1 MEKFIHEVTLTKYAA
16 KAGVIKFGTWGSRG
30 IEQLHITALPP
41 WDEAAVITVTFVN
54 GRVQSEPQVFPES
67 MTIDVPQAATSA
79 ATKSRASCK
88 MVFKGID
95 QSGAVVYSTDLSY
108 TVLNRTDID
117 GAEYDPGEN
126 AFEQYIQQVG
136 AYRDTALNAANSARN
151 SELNAEEYAD
161 SAKAA
166 DGEARKSAE
175 SAAASAAGIAESEK
189 RAAASAASAAGSAAS
204 AEETRKQVEQIAANI
219 AKGNMSVAEY
229 DGDGAVKAAGGI
241 KAYTKAQTD
250 ALAADIAKANNSIAD
265 AKATAGA
272 AAAQAE
278 KNKTDLSE
286 TNNTL
291 SNLTAEVGELQY
303 PNAGAHNAVYRGKAL
318 GSSVSDE
325 QYAAIKAGTFDD
337 LYIGDYWTIGGV
349 NYRIAAF
356 DYFLNTGDTS
366 CTDHHVVIV
375 PDDRL
380 YTAVMNSVNT
390 TQGGYVGSDMYKS
403 NLGQAKTTIKSAFGG
418 HVLKHRIYLV
428 NAVANGRASGGA
440 WCDSEVDLMCEQMVY
455 GSGVFSPVSTGDGA
469 SIPSS
474 QRVEKSQLP
483 LFAFDSM
490 ANIGHGYFLRDV
502 VSQSSYACVGGYGTA
517 DYSGAYHTV
526 GVRPYFCIY

>member
-1 MEKFIHEVTLTKYAA
+1 MEKNIHEVTLTKYAA

-95 QSGAVVYSTDLSY
+95 QSGAVVYSTDLPY

-117 GAEYDPGEN
+117 GAEYDPGKN

-151 SELNAEEYAD
+151 SELSAEEYAD
-161 SAKAA
+161 SAKTA

-204 AEETRKQVEQIAANI
+204 AEETRKQVEKIAAGV
-219 AKGNMSVAEY
+219 AKGNMSVSDY
-229 DGDGAVKAAGGI
+229 DNDGAVKAAGGM

-250 ALAADIAKANNSIAD
+250 VLAADITKANNSIAEV
-265 AKATAGA
+265 KTTADA

-286 TNNTL
+286 TNHTL
-291 SNLTAEVGELQY
+291 ATVQTSLSGLAADVDNLKYVLVSLPASGWSGSAPYTQTVSVSGMTADWVPGI
-303 PNAGAHNAVYRGKAL
+303 PTAVL
-318 GSSVSDE
+318 GSSADVSTLL
-325 QYAAIKAGTFDD
+325 AATEALGCIKMITSAAGTLTFTAPEDKP
-337 LYIGDYWTIGGV
+337 GV
-349 NYRIAAF
+349 SLTLR
-356 DYFLNTGDTS
+356 
-366 CTDHHVVIV
+366 V
-375 PDDRL
+375 P
-380 YTAVMNSVNT
+380 
-390 TQGGYVGSDMYKS
+390 G
-403 NLGQAKTTIKSAFGG
+403 
-418 HVLKHRIYLV
+418 
-428 NAVANGRASGGA
+428 
-440 WCDSEVDLMCEQMVY
+440 MVER
-455 GSGVFSPVSTGDGA
+455 S
-469 SIPSS
+469 
-474 QRVEKSQLP
+474 
-483 LFAFDSM
+483 
-490 ANIGHGYFLRDV
+490 
-502 VSQSSYACVGGYGTA
+502 
-517 DYSGAYHTV
+517 
-526 GVRPYFCIY
+526 

>member
-1 MEKFIHEVTLTKYAA
+1 MEKNIHEVTLTKYAA

-95 QSGAVVYSTDLSY
+95 QSGAVVYSTDLPY

-117 GAEYDPGEN
+117 GAEYDPGKN

-151 SELNAEEYAD
+151 SELSAEEYAD

-166 DGEARKSAE
+166 DSAARKSAE

-204 AEETRKQVEQIAANI
+204 AEETRKQVERIAAGV
-219 AKGNMSVAEY
+219 AKGNMSVSDY
-229 DGDGAVKAAGGI
+229 DNDGAVKAAGGI

-250 ALAADIAKANNSIAD
+250 VLAADITKANNRIAD
-265 AKATAGA
+265 VKTTADA
-272 AAAQAE
+272 AAVQAE

-286 TNNTL
+286 TNQTL
-291 SNLTAEVGELQY
+291 TTVQTNFSSLAADVGNLKYVLVSLPASGWSGSAPYTQTVSVSGMTADWVPGVPSLAFYGNVDVTELIT
-303 PNAGAHNAVYRGKAL
+303 KTEAL
-318 GSSVSDE
+318 GC
-325 QYAAIKAGTFDD
+325 IKMITSAAGTLTFTAPEDKPSAS
-337 LYIGDYWTIGGV
+337 LTL
-349 NYRIAAF
+349 R
-356 DYFLNTGDTS
+356 
-366 CTDHHVVIV
+366 V
-375 PDDRL
+375 P
-380 YTAVMNSVNT
+380 
-390 TQGGYVGSDMYKS
+390 G
-403 NLGQAKTTIKSAFGG
+403 
-418 HVLKHRIYLV
+418 
-428 NAVANGRASGGA
+428 
-440 WCDSEVDLMCEQMVY
+440 MVER
-455 GSGVFSPVSTGDGA
+455 S
-469 SIPSS
+469 
-474 QRVEKSQLP
+474 
-483 LFAFDSM
+483 
-490 ANIGHGYFLRDV
+490 
-502 VSQSSYACVGGYGTA
+502 
-517 DYSGAYHTV
+517 
-526 GVRPYFCIY
+526 

>member
-1 MEKFIHEVTLTKYAA
+1 MSLILHQAPDDGTNGIVTPESDARLYALATANACGIVQGVQVTSIGGSSLQVSSGWGVVFGRCITVEQETILAETSTGESKKGRLLIRIDLSAAEQPIKFITQVADVLPALTQEDIN
-16 KAGVIKFGTWGSRG
+16 AGGAIY
-30 IEQLHITALPP
+30 ELP
-41 WDEAAVITVTFVN
+41 
-54 GRVQSEPQVFPES
+54 
-67 MTIDVPQAATSA
+67 
-79 ATKSRASCK
+79 
-88 MVFKGID
+88 
-95 QSGAVVYSTDLSY
+95 L
-108 TVLNRTDID
+108 
-117 GAEYDPGEN
+117 AEY
-126 AFEQYIQQVG
+126 
-136 AYRDTALNAANSARN
+136 
-151 SELNAEEYAD
+151 
-161 SAKAA
+161 
-166 DGEARKSAE
+166 
-175 SAAASAAGIAESEK
+175 
-189 RAAASAASAAGSAAS
+189 
-204 AEETRKQVEQIAANI
+204 
-219 AKGNMSVAEY
+219 SVNEISVS
-229 DGDGAVKAAGGI
+229 DLVNVSP
-241 KAYTKAQTD
+241 KAQS
-250 ALAADIAKANNSIAD
+250 L
-265 AKATAGA
+265 GA
-272 AAAQAE
+272 H
-278 KNKTDLSE
+278 
-286 TNNTL
+286 L
-291 SNLTAEVGELQY
+291 SNLAAEVGELQY

-318 GSSVSDE
+318 GSSVSEE
-325 QYAAIKAGTFDD
+325 QYAAIRAGTFDD

-356 DYFLNTGDTS
+356 DYFLNTGDTK

-403 NLGQAKTTIKSAFGG
+403 NLGQAKTTIKSAFSG

-517 DYSGAYHTV
+517 DYSGAYHSV

>member
-1 MEKFIHEVTLTKYAA
+1 MEKNIQEVTLTKYAA

-54 GRVQSEPQVFPES
+54 GRVQSEPQVFPKS

-95 QSGAVVYSTDLSY
+95 QSGAVVYSTDLPY

-117 GAEYDPGEN
+117 GAEYDPGKN

-151 SELNAEEYAD
+151 SELSAEEHAD

-189 RAAASAASAAGSAAS
+189 RAAASAASA
-204 AEETRKQVEQIAANI
+204 EETRKQVEQIAAGV
-219 AKGNMSVAEY
+219 AKGNMSVSDY
-229 DGDGAVKAAGGI
+229 DNDGAVKAAGGM

-250 ALAADIAKANNSIAD
+250 VLAADIKKANNSIAEV
-265 AKATAGA
+265 KTTADA

-286 TNNTL
+286 TNHTL
-291 SNLTAEVGELQY
+291 ANVQTSLGGLAAEVDDLKYVLVPLPASGWSGSAPYTQTVSVSGMTADWVPGVPSLAFYGNVDVTELIT
-303 PNAGAHNAVYRGKAL
+303 KTEAL
-318 GSSVSDE
+318 GC
-325 QYAAIKAGTFDD
+325 IKMITSAAGTLTFTAPEDKPD
-337 LYIGDYWTIGGV
+337 RSINI
-349 NYRIAAF
+349 R
-356 DYFLNTGDTS
+356 
-366 CTDHHVVIV
+366 V
-375 PDDRL
+375 PG
-380 YTAVMNSVNT
+380 M
-390 TQGGYVGSDMYKS
+390 VG
-403 NLGQAKTTIKSAFGG
+403 
-418 HVLKHRIYLV
+418 R
-428 NAVANGRASGGA
+428 
-440 WCDSEVDLMCEQMVY
+440 
-455 GSGVFSPVSTGDGA
+455 
-469 SIPSS
+469 
-474 QRVEKSQLP
+474 
-483 LFAFDSM
+483 
-490 ANIGHGYFLRDV
+490 
-502 VSQSSYACVGGYGTA
+502 
-517 DYSGAYHTV
+517 
-526 GVRPYFCIY
+526 

>member
-1 MEKFIHEVTLTKYAA
+1 MEKNIQEVTLTKYAA

-95 QSGAVVYSTDLSY
+95 QSGAVVYSTDLPY

-151 SELNAEEYAD
+151 SELSAEEYAD

-166 DGEARKSAE
+166 KGEARKSAE

-204 AEETRKQVEQIAANI
+204 AEETRKQVEKIAAGV
-219 AKGNMSVAEY
+219 AKGNMSVSDY
-229 DGDGAVKAAGGI
+229 DNDGAVKAAGGM

-250 ALAADIAKANNSIAD
+250 VLAADITKANDSIAEV
-265 AKATAGA
+265 KTTADA

-278 KNKTDLSE
+278 KNKTDLAE
-286 TNNTL
+286 TNHTL
-291 SNLTAEVGELQY
+291 ANVQTSLSGLAADVDDLKYVLVSLPASGWSGSAPYTQTVSVSGMTADWVPGVPSLAFYGNVDVTELIT
-303 PNAGAHNAVYRGKAL
+303 KTEAL
-318 GSSVSDE
+318 GC
-325 QYAAIKAGTFDD
+325 IKMITSAAGTLTFTAPEDKPD
-337 LYIGDYWTIGGV
+337 RSINI
-349 NYRIAAF
+349 R
-356 DYFLNTGDTS
+356 
-366 CTDHHVVIV
+366 V
-375 PDDRL
+375 PG
-380 YTAVMNSVNT
+380 M
-390 TQGGYVGSDMYKS
+390 VG
-403 NLGQAKTTIKSAFGG
+403 
-418 HVLKHRIYLV
+418 R
-428 NAVANGRASGGA
+428 
-440 WCDSEVDLMCEQMVY
+440 
-455 GSGVFSPVSTGDGA
+455 
-469 SIPSS
+469 
-474 QRVEKSQLP
+474 
-483 LFAFDSM
+483 
-490 ANIGHGYFLRDV
+490 
-502 VSQSSYACVGGYGTA
+502 
-517 DYSGAYHTV
+517 
-526 GVRPYFCIY
+526 

>member
-1 MEKFIHEVTLTKYAA
+1 MEKNIHEVTLTKYAA

-95 QSGAVVYSTDLSY
+95 QSGAVVYSTDLPY

-151 SELNAEEYAD
+151 SELSAEEYAD

-166 DGEARKSAE
+166 DSAARKSAE

-204 AEETRKQVEQIAANI
+204 AEETRKQVERIAAGV
-219 AKGNMSVAEY
+219 AKGNMSVSDY
-229 DGDGAVKAAGGI
+229 DNDGAVKAAGGI

-250 ALAADIAKANNSIAD
+250 VLAADITKANNRIAD
-265 AKATAGA
+265 VKITA
-272 AAAQAE
+272 AAAAVQAE

-286 TNNTL
+286 TNHTL
-291 SNLTAEVGELQY
+291 ANVQTSLSGLAADVDDLKYVLVSLPASGWSGSAPYTQTVSVSGMTADWVPGVPSLAFYGNVDVTELIT
-303 PNAGAHNAVYRGKAL
+303 KTEAL
-318 GSSVSDE
+318 GC
-325 QYAAIKAGTFDD
+325 IKMITSADSTLTFTAPEDKPD
-337 LYIGDYWTIGGV
+337 RSINI
-349 NYRIAAF
+349 R
-356 DYFLNTGDTS
+356 
-366 CTDHHVVIV
+366 V
-375 PDDRL
+375 PG
-380 YTAVMNSVNT
+380 M
-390 TQGGYVGSDMYKS
+390 VG
-403 NLGQAKTTIKSAFGG
+403 
-418 HVLKHRIYLV
+418 R
-428 NAVANGRASGGA
+428 
-440 WCDSEVDLMCEQMVY
+440 
-455 GSGVFSPVSTGDGA
+455 
-469 SIPSS
+469 
-474 QRVEKSQLP
+474 
-483 LFAFDSM
+483 
-490 ANIGHGYFLRDV
+490 
-502 VSQSSYACVGGYGTA
+502 
-517 DYSGAYHTV
+517 
-526 GVRPYFCIY
+526 

>member
-1 MEKFIHEVTLTKYAA
+1 MSLILHQAPDDGTNGIVTPESDARLYALATANACGIVQGVQVTSIGGSSLQVSSGWGVVFGRCITVEQETILAETSTGESKKGRLLIRIDLSAAEQPIKFITQVADVLPALTQEDIN
-16 KAGVIKFGTWGSRG
+16 AGGAIY
-30 IEQLHITALPP
+30 ELP
-41 WDEAAVITVTFVN
+41 
-54 GRVQSEPQVFPES
+54 
-67 MTIDVPQAATSA
+67 
-79 ATKSRASCK
+79 
-88 MVFKGID
+88 
-95 QSGAVVYSTDLSY
+95 L
-108 TVLNRTDID
+108 
-117 GAEYDPGEN
+117 AEY
-126 AFEQYIQQVG
+126 
-136 AYRDTALNAANSARN
+136 
-151 SELNAEEYAD
+151 
-161 SAKAA
+161 
-166 DGEARKSAE
+166 
-175 SAAASAAGIAESEK
+175 
-189 RAAASAASAAGSAAS
+189 
-204 AEETRKQVEQIAANI
+204 
-219 AKGNMSVAEY
+219 SVNEISVS
-229 DGDGAVKAAGGI
+229 DLVNVSP
-241 KAYTKAQTD
+241 KAQS
-250 ALAADIAKANNSIAD
+250 L
-265 AKATAGA
+265 GA
-272 AAAQAE
+272 H
-278 KNKTDLSE
+278 
-286 TNNTL
+286 L
-291 SNLTAEVGELQY
+291 SNLAAEVGELQY

-318 GSSVSDE
+318 GSSVSEE
-325 QYAAIKAGTFDD
+325 QYAAIRAGTFDD

-356 DYFLNTGDTS
+356 DYFLNTGDTK

-455 GSGVFSPVSTGDGA
+455 GSGIFSPVSTGDGA

-517 DYSGAYHTV
+517 DYSGAYHSV

>member
-1 MEKFIHEVTLTKYAA
+1 MEKNIHEVTLTKYAA

-95 QSGAVVYSTDLSY
+95 QSGAVVYSTDLPY

-151 SELNAEEYAD
+151 SELSAEEYAD

-166 DGEARKSAE
+166 KGEARKSAE

-189 RAAASAASAAGSAAS
+189 RAAASAANAAGSAAS
-204 AEETRKQVEQIAANI
+204 AEETRKQVEKIAAGV
-219 AKGNMSVAEY
+219 AKGNMSVSDY
-229 DGDGAVKAAGGI
+229 DNDGAVKAAGGM

-250 ALAADIAKANNSIAD
+250 VLAADITKANDSIAEV
-265 AKATAGA
+265 KTTADA

-291 SNLTAEVGELQY
+291 ATVQTSLSGLAADVNNLKYVLVSLPASGWSGSAPYTQTVSVSGMTADWVPGVPSLAFYGNVDVTELIT
-303 PNAGAHNAVYRGKAL
+303 KTEAL
-318 GSSVSDE
+318 GC
-325 QYAAIKAGTFDD
+325 IKMITSAAGTLTFTAPEDKPSAS
-337 LYIGDYWTIGGV
+337 LTL
-349 NYRIAAF
+349 R
-356 DYFLNTGDTS
+356 
-366 CTDHHVVIV
+366 V
-375 PDDRL
+375 PG
-380 YTAVMNSVNT
+380 M
-390 TQGGYVGSDMYKS
+390 VGRS
-403 NLGQAKTTIKSAFGG
+403 
-418 HVLKHRIYLV
+418 
-428 NAVANGRASGGA
+428 
-440 WCDSEVDLMCEQMVY
+440 
-455 GSGVFSPVSTGDGA
+455 
-469 SIPSS
+469 
-474 QRVEKSQLP
+474 
-483 LFAFDSM
+483 
-490 ANIGHGYFLRDV
+490 
-502 VSQSSYACVGGYGTA
+502 
-517 DYSGAYHTV
+517 
-526 GVRPYFCIY
+526 

>member
-1 MEKFIHEVTLTKYAA
+1 MVDRKPTYKNRVLVTKEAD
-16 KAGVIKFGTWGSRG
+16 GTQEYVTWEHADSP
-30 IEQLHITALPP
+30 ITEGTPLNKQNLLS
-41 WDEAAVITVTFVN
+41 DEAA
-54 GRVQSEPQVFPES
+54 
-67 MTIDVPQAATSA
+67 AA
-79 ATKSRASCK
+79 
-88 MVFKGID
+88 VG
-95 QSGAVVYSTDLSY
+95 LS
-108 TVLNRTDID
+108 
-117 GAEYDPGEN
+117 
-126 AFEQYIQQVG
+126 
-136 AYRDTALNAANSARN
+136 
-151 SELNAEEYAD
+151 
-161 SAKAA
+161 
-166 DGEARKSAE
+166 
-175 SAAASAAGIAESEK
+175 
-189 RAAASAASAAGSAAS
+189 
-204 AEETRKQVEQIAANI
+204 
-219 AKGNMSVAEY
+219 
-229 DGDGAVKAAGGI
+229 
-241 KAYTKAQTD
+241 
-250 ALAADIAKANNSIAD
+250 AD
-265 AKATAGA
+265 ATPSEAFKVIGA
-272 AAAQAE
+272 A
-278 KNKTDLSE
+278 LG
-286 TNNTL
+286 
-291 SNLTAEVGELQY
+291 NLTAEVGELQY

-318 GSSVSDE
+318 GSSVSEE
-325 QYAAIKAGTFDD
+325 QYAAIRAGTFDD

-356 DYFLNTGDTS
+356 DYFLNTGDTK

-455 GSGVFSPVSTGDGA
+455 GSGIFSPVSTGDGA

-490 ANIGHGYFLRDV
+490 ADIGHGYFLRDV

-517 DYSGAYHTV
+517 DYSGAYHSV

>member
-1 MEKFIHEVTLTKYAA
+1 MEKNIQEVTLTKYAA

-41 WDEAAVITVTFVN
+41 WDEAAVITVTFLN

-95 QSGAVVYSTDLSY
+95 QSGAVVYSTDLPY

-151 SELNAEEYAD
+151 SELSAEEYAD

-204 AEETRKQVEQIAANI
+204 AEETRKQVEKIAAGV
-219 AKGNMSVAEY
+219 AKGNMSVSDY
-229 DGDGAVKAAGGI
+229 DNDGAVKAAGGM

-250 ALAADIAKANNSIAD
+250 VLAADITKANNRIAEV
-265 AKATAGA
+265 KTTADA

-278 KNKTDLSE
+278 KNKTDLAE
-286 TNNTL
+286 TNHTL
-291 SNLTAEVGELQY
+291 ANVQTSLGGLAADVDNLKYVLVSLPASGWSGSAPYTQTVSVSGMTEDWVPGVPSLAFYGNVDVTELIT
-303 PNAGAHNAVYRGKAL
+303 KTEAL
-318 GSSVSDE
+318 GC
-325 QYAAIKAGTFDD
+325 IKMITSAAGTLTFTAPEDKP
-337 LYIGDYWTIGGV
+337 GV
-349 NYRIAAF
+349 SLTLR
-356 DYFLNTGDTS
+356 
-366 CTDHHVVIV
+366 V
-375 PDDRL
+375 P
-380 YTAVMNSVNT
+380 
-390 TQGGYVGSDMYKS
+390 
-403 NLGQAKTTIKSAFGG
+403 GQIE
-418 HVLKHRIYLV
+418 R
-428 NAVANGRASGGA
+428 
-440 WCDSEVDLMCEQMVY
+440 
-455 GSGVFSPVSTGDGA
+455 
-469 SIPSS
+469 
-474 QRVEKSQLP
+474 
-483 LFAFDSM
+483 
-490 ANIGHGYFLRDV
+490 
-502 VSQSSYACVGGYGTA
+502 
-517 DYSGAYHTV
+517 
-526 GVRPYFCIY
+526 

>member
-1 MEKFIHEVTLTKYAA
+1 MSLILHQAPDDGTNGIVTPESDARLYALATANACGIVQGVQVTSIGGSSLQVSSGWGVVFGRCITVEQETILAETSTGESKKGRLLIRIDLSAAEQPIKFITQVADVLPALTQEDIN
-16 KAGVIKFGTWGSRG
+16 AGGAIY
-30 IEQLHITALPP
+30 ELP
-41 WDEAAVITVTFVN
+41 
-54 GRVQSEPQVFPES
+54 
-67 MTIDVPQAATSA
+67 
-79 ATKSRASCK
+79 
-88 MVFKGID
+88 
-95 QSGAVVYSTDLSY
+95 L
-108 TVLNRTDID
+108 
-117 GAEYDPGEN
+117 AEY
-126 AFEQYIQQVG
+126 
-136 AYRDTALNAANSARN
+136 
-151 SELNAEEYAD
+151 
-161 SAKAA
+161 
-166 DGEARKSAE
+166 
-175 SAAASAAGIAESEK
+175 
-189 RAAASAASAAGSAAS
+189 
-204 AEETRKQVEQIAANI
+204 
-219 AKGNMSVAEY
+219 SVNEISVS
-229 DGDGAVKAAGGI
+229 DLVNVSP
-241 KAYTKAQTD
+241 KAQS
-250 ALAADIAKANNSIAD
+250 L
-265 AKATAGA
+265 GA
-272 AAAQAE
+272 H
-278 KNKTDLSE
+278 
-286 TNNTL
+286 L
-291 SNLTAEVGELQY
+291 SNLAAEVGELQY

-318 GSSVSDE
+318 GSSVSEE
-325 QYAAIKAGTFDD
+325 QYAAIRAGTFDD

-356 DYFLNTGDTS
+356 DYFLNTGDTK

-403 NLGQAKTTIKSAFGG
+403 NLGQAKTTIKSAFSG

-455 GSGVFSPVSTGDGA
+455 GSGIFSPVSTGDGA

-517 DYSGAYHTV
+517 DYSGAYHSV